1 MILFFAAAGPSA
13 PSPFANFARYVTAA
27 AAFFL
32 SCLPYHSSRA
42 MEKQVSLITGKPMG
56 DLAVAGR
63 LSVDLHG
70 EFMASRSYDK
80 DTVLNWYNCGYS
92 GGGRGTSVGGNFGD
106 FGFQVPW
113 QERDTK
119 YPHAVTVANVHAV
132 RFNGGN
138 SMTGNFPV
146 EPTIAGTQ
154 TMTLEIWFRTEQGA
168 SHDAVILGWQSRD
181 GRETSA
187 PVRIP
192 DQCGQSS
199 TWRHLVINCT
209 PTAETW
215 YLDGRKVSSGPRS
228 TVIKPG
234 HVMVLGGASAADPSF
249 RGDLAAVRL
258 HDKAMTEEQIAHN
271 FRGGVMLGTEM
282 HNWWRTEPNKWFTV
296 ESEHFRHCV
305 DKEEMAKWT
314 PKQRKEFDERIPGM
328 FHLAELVYHTY
339 SERLALRIA
348 VVSRRPEKRG
358 DGIKYRIPIQPCPGS
373 YMGVDDDFG
382 WSCQGAGFI
391 NPHELVH
398 GCQTMTGGMFG
409 NFWETHANFPQIFNG
424 IYQTYP
430 VISKECAAFP
440 SNGRVYYHDRLAFEH
455 FASTPGFGPMF
466 ISKLWY
472 DGPTANEKS
481 PYPWLAFTE
490 IVPDGWNTLATEWAK
505 MVQRLVTFDFPT
517 YEEAMPGHGNTP
529 HGNDGVPSK
538 ESRYAKTLREQ
549 AGDIQRYARIIPAP
563 VPMMPG
569 WWRPSKE
576 QAPQQLGWNIIPL
589 KFTAGTVAAT
599 LEGYVNPARGGNW
612 RAGFVGVKRD
622 GKPIYGPIF
631 GPGQKLTFEV
641 GGDIRDLYLAVCAV
655 PTKLLPIKMTGDF
668 RSFEQEQF
676 PYRVKFEGCS
686 PATPG
691 QSEFPAEPRGH
702 RHPNGGGFIAD
713 SAHADATSFV
723 GPEARVLGNAK
734 VLDRARIEDH
744 AVVVNATVKDDAVVS
759 DYAVIDKDSVVGG
772 HARVRDFAS
781 VTGNSTLKDDAKVLE
796 HAVLNS
802 RKTCSGKVTV
812 KGNAHVYGGNQ
823 SGTAVI
829 DGYYAKGNDITGGK
843 WFTWSWGKGQNP
855 GESNDDF
862 GGLYANYDFSREHG
876 WMVVDDHGATW
887 GYLGN
892 SPRFVFCP
900 DKRVEHRTLSEE
912 AIQHTVERTPDREVN
927 YTEIMGGY
935 LQPATTGNYTF
946 LIAADD
952 EGALWIGG
960 PGSARPE
967 RKICSNP
974 FFAPFRDYGR
984 FPSQKSAPIL
994 LQKGWRYPILA
1005 MHANTNAM
1013 GSLSVAWQK
1022 QGSLQPE
1029 PIPENC
1035 LFTSPTGGTQG
1046 VVKRVWT
1053 NVGSIEAL
1061 LKRPDYP
1068 TGKAF
1073 SMGGKA
1079 LEFNGQNQFVELP
1092 KDVADFHECAYEIDF
1107 KWNGKASGER
1117 LFEFANSN
1125 GDALYLS
1132 PLQDGK
1138 AVFAL
1143 RKGGKMD
1150 SIQAPAVPPNVWT
1163 TIHVILKHG
1172 KGILYMNGKKVA
1184 ENPAMN
1190 LTPGDIR
1197 ATRCTIGG
1205 GLNGG
1210 YFGGLIESFKV
1221 YSDSPEE

>member
-1 MILFFAAAGPSA
+1 MNTPFSGPVRCITMAAVFVLG
-13 PSPFANFARYVTAA
+13 
-27 AAFFL
+27 
-32 SCLPYHSSRA
+32 CLPYA
-42 MEKQVSLITGKPMG
+42 TGWALEKQVSLITGKPLG

-70 EFMASRSYDK
+70 EFMASRTYDK
-80 DTVLNWYNCGYS
+80 NTVLNWYNCGYS
-92 GGGRGTSVGGNFGD
+92 GGGRGTSVGGDFGD
-106 FGFQVPW
+106 FGFQAPW
-113 QERDTK
+113 QERDAK
-119 YPHAVTVANVHAV
+119 YPHAVTADKVHAV
-132 RFNGGN
+132 HFNGSN

-146 EPTIAGTQ
+146 ESTIAGPQ
-154 TMTLEIWFRTEQGA
+154 NMALEVWFRPESGA
-168 SHDAVILGWQSRD
+168 AHDAVILGWQSKD
-181 GRETSA
+181 GRDTSA
-187 PVRIP
+187 PVKLP
-192 DQCGQSS
+192 AQLGESPQ
-199 TWRHLVINCT
+199 WRHLVINCT
-209 PTAETW
+209 PTAETL
-215 YLDGRKVSSGPRS
+215 YLDGKRISSGPRS

-234 HVMVLGGASAADPSF
+234 QVMVLGGAAAASPSF
-249 RGDLAAVRL
+249 KGDLAAVRL
-258 HDKAMTEEQIAHN
+258 HDKSMTEEQIVHN

-282 HNWWRTEPNKWFTV
+282 HDWWRTEPNKWYTL

-314 PKQRKEFDERIPGM
+314 PQQRKEFDERIPGM

-382 WSCQGAGFI
+382 WSCQAAGFI

-424 IYQTYP
+424 IYQTFP

-455 FASTPGFGPMF
+455 FASTPCYGPMF

-490 IVPDGWNTLATEWAK
+490 IVPNGWNTLATEWAK

-517 YEEAMPGHGNTP
+517 YDEALPGHGNTP
-529 HGNDGVPSK
+529 HGNDGVPAK
-538 ESRYAKTLREQ
+538 ESRYAKGLREQ
-549 AGDIQRYARIIPAP
+549 AGDIQRYARIIPEP
-563 VPMMPG
+563 IPTMPG

-576 QAPQQLGWNIIPL
+576 QAPQQLGWNILPL
-589 KFTAGTVAAT
+589 KFTAGKVAAT

-622 GKPIYGPIF
+622 GKPVYGPIF
-631 GPGQKLTFEV
+631 APGQKSTFEV
-641 GGDIRDLYLAVCAV
+641 GGDVGELYLAVCAV
-655 PTKLLPIKMTGDF
+655 PIKLLPIKMTGDF
-668 RSFEQEQF
+668 RSPEQEQF

-686 PATPG
+686 PATPR
-691 QSEFPAEPRGH
+691 QIELPPEPKGH
-702 RHPNGGGFIAD
+702 HHPNGGGFVAD
-713 SAHADATSFV
+713 SAHADATAFV
-723 GPEARVLGNAK
+723 GPEARVLGNGK

-772 HARVRDFAS
+772 HARVRDFAC
-781 VTGNSTLKDDAKVLE
+781 VTGKSMLQDDARVLE

-802 RKTCSGKVTV
+802 NVHAAPNSKNTCGGKVTV
-812 KGNAHVYGGNQ
+812 KGNAHVYGGTQ

-843 WFTWSWGKGQNP
+843 WFTWSWGKGKNP

-862 GGLYANYDFSREHG
+862 GGLYANYDFSKEHG
-876 WMVVDDHGATW
+876 WMAADDHGATW

-892 SPRFVFCP
+892 SPRFLFCP
-900 DKRVEHRTLSEE
+900 DKRVEVRTLSEE
-912 AIQHTVERTPDREVN
+912 AIQHTLERPPDRETN
-927 YTEIMGGY
+927 YAEIMGGY
-935 LQPATTGNYTF
+935 LQPATTGNYT
-946 LIAADD
+946 LMIAADD

-960 PGSARPE
+960 PGSAKPD

-994 LQKGWRYPILA
+994 LQKGWRYPILV
-1005 MHANTNAM
+1005 MHANTNSM

-1022 QGSLQPE
+1022 PGAPQPE
-1029 PIPENC
+1029 PIPQTC
-1035 LFTSPTGGTQG
+1035 LFTSPTGNTPG
-1046 VVKRVWT
+1046 VIKRVWT
-1053 NVGSIEAL
+1053 GVGSMEAL
-1061 LKRPDYP
+1061 QKRPDYP
-1068 TGKAF
+1068 AGKTY
-1073 SMGGKA
+1073 SMGCKA
-1079 LEFNGQNQFVELP
+1079 LALNGKDQFIELP
-1092 KDVADFHECAYEIDF
+1092 KDVADFSECAYEVDF
-1107 KWNGKASGER
+1107 KWNGGASGER
-1117 LFEFANSN
+1117 LFEFANAN
-1125 GDALYLS
+1125 GDAVFLS

-1138 AVFAL
+1138 TVFTI
-1143 RKGGKMD
+1143 RKGGTIE
-1150 SIQAPAVPPNVWT
+1150 SITAPPITPNVWT
-1163 TIHVILKHG
+1163 TISVVLK
-1172 KGILYMNGKKVA
+1172 NGRGTLFVNGRKVA
-1184 ENPAMN
+1184 QNPSMT
-1190 LTPGDIR
+1190 LTPGDVR
-1197 ATRCTIGG
+1197 ATQCTIGC
-1205 GLNGG
+1205 GLHGG
-1210 YFGGLIESFKV
+1210 YFGGLIHHVKICSEAGN
-1221 YSDSPEE
+1221 E